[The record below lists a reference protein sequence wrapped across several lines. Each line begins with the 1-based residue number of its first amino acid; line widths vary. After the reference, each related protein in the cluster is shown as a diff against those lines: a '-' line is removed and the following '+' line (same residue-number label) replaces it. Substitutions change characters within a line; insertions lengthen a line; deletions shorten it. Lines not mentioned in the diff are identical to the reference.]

1 MKTIQQ
7 QRQHIIEQITQIV
20 EMRRGSIVDQVVEA
34 VGADGKKHRRG
45 PYPIYTFKEAGKTVS
60 RRLKEPELI
69 DTYRQHIE
77 QGRRFQE
84 LTAQLLR
91 VGEQLSDQALASSAQ
106 KKTSKRAPKP
116 NSKPKASSR
125 P

>member
-1 MKTIQQ
+1 MKTIQE
-7 QRQHIIEQITQIV
+7 QRNNILQELSQIV
-20 EMRRGSIVDQVVEA
+20 EMRRGSIVNQVVES
-34 VGADGKKHRRG
+34 VGADGKTHRRG

-60 RRLKEPELI
+60 RRLTKPELI

-84 LTAQLLR
+84 LTAHLLR
-91 VGEQLSDQALASSAQ
+91 LGEQLSDQALEATAL
-106 KKTSKRAPKP
+106 KKTLRPASKP
-116 NSKPKASSR
+116 NSKPKASSK